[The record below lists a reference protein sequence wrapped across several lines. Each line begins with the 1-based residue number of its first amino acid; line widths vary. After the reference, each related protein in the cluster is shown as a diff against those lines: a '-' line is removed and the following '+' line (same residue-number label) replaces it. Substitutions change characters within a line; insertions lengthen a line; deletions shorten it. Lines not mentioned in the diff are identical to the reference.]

1 VKGSV
6 KEKMA
11 RNMKYEISEI
21 RDHFW
26 RSAKMYDMIQY
37 VDDSSE
43 LSYNVG
49 TVQLDRAVSSLRLR
63 INGPLKLK

>member
-1 VKGSV
+1 MKGSV

-26 RSAKMYDMIQY
+26 RSAKMYDNT
-37 VDDSSE
+37 DDSSE

>member
-1 VKGSV
+1 MGSV
-6 KEKMA
+6 KEKRA
-11 RNMKYEISEI
+11 RKVKYEISEI

-26 RSAKMYDMIQY
+26 RSAKMYDTY

>member
-1 VKGSV
+1 
-6 KEKMA
+6 
-11 RNMKYEISEI
+11 MKYPRSETI
-21 RDHFW
+21 FGDQR
-26 RSAKMYDMIQY
+26 KCMIY